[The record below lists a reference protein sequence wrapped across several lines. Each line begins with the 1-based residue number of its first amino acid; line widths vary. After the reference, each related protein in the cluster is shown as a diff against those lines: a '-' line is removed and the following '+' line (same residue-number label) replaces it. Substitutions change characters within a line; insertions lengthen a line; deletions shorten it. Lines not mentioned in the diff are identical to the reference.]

1 MPSKYEVVTQ
11 CYVPVGS
18 GFKYKK
24 PGQVVT
30 LKAADAKKLGDSVK
44 KLDDDEGVAKRNTPE
59 QPEPPEQSEPP
70 EQVEPPEEV
79 TSDAGEPSTADER
92 TGAETLE

>member
-1 MPSKYEVVTQ
+1 MPNKYEVVTQ

-18 GFKYKK
+18 GFRFKK

-44 KLDDDEGVAKRNTPE
+44 KLDNDDEGVAQRNTPE
-59 QPEPPEQSEPP
+59 PEQSEPA
-70 EQVEPPEEV
+70 EEV
-79 TSDAGEPSTADER
+79 NFDGGEPGAADER
-92 TGAETLE
+92 AGAEAGE